1 MTDGHDSSSK
11 SEPNML
17 LGKRGV
23 QQCDENSGAEVEERT
38 SKCEKMQV
46 DGFESKAA
54 GVHEHPCRA

>member
-1 MTDGHDSSSK
+1 
-11 SEPNML
+11 ML

-54 GVHEHPCRA
+54 GVHEHPCRAQ